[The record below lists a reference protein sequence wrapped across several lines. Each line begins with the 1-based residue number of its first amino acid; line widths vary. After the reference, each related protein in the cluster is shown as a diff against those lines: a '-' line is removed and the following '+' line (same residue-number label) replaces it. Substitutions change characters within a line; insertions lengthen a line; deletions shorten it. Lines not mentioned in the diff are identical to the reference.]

1 MNVAER
7 PNVIFPLEPASERY
21 LIESCPFPTKNP
33 DQYPEINDGIEF
45 KASKHLAFPLEVP
58 SHIKV
63 LKSDPSA
70 GIGCVKLVELETS
83 KYSRKIGLEDLAYT
97 APFRVLSDE
106 GVKAFNQVIEKHE
119 DEFAISTARNP
130 KIIRSLGYISKF
142 VRDLNESN
150 ELLDH
155 LSTLANVSVAPHPM
169 VTNYSQI
176 NFGEPPADKSSA
188 AAPADI
194 WHLDSVDYVLV
205 ILLTEGFEGG
215 ELLVS
220 NMDPTQAMARIRA
233 NDLPDELTSRIKYPK
248 PGYGIFMQGSRI
260 AHAVAPLTGGNST
273 RITSVSAYSSRDA
286 FRIDRPSIYNAL
298 AQNHTKDVYDPD
310 YTRNI
315 AWRCKGKLE
324 YLVKN
329 PQFDN
334 LDKSDEVLKLVIDQL
349 VMARKF
355 MKGEQTDDAP
365 LPKGVKLVQGGFKR
379 ANDNDKEQTDD
390 TPSSK
395 RIKLVQGGIEKA
407 NDNDNG
413 DEEGK

>member
-1 MNVAER
+1 MNAAER
-7 PNVIFPLEPASERY
+7 PKEIFPLDPASKRH

-33 DQYPEINDGIEF
+33 DQYPEINDGVEF
-45 KASKHLAFPLEVP
+45 EASKHLAFPLEVP

-63 LKSDPSA
+63 LRSDPSA
-70 GIGCVKLVELETS
+70 GVGCVKLVEVETS
-83 KYSRKIGLEDLAYT
+83 KHSRKVGLEDLAYT

-106 GVKAFNQVIEKHE
+106 GVEAFHQVIQKHE
-119 DEFAISTARNP
+119 DKFAIRTARNP

-142 VRDLNESN
+142 VRDLNESH

-155 LSTLANVSVAPHPM
+155 LSTFANVSIAPHPM

-176 NFGEPPADKSSA
+176 NFGEPPTDKSSDA
-188 AAPADI
+188 TPADV

-205 ILLTEGFEGG
+205 IMLTEGFEGG

-220 NMDPTQAMARIRA
+220 NMDPNQAMARIRA

-248 PGYGIFMQGSRI
+248 AGYGIFMQGCRI
-260 AHAVAPLTGGNST
+260 AHAIAPLTGGNS
-273 RITSVSAYSSRDA
+273 RITAVNSYSSRDA

-329 PQFDN
+329 PQFDD
-334 LDKSDEVLKLVIDQL
+334 LDKADEVLKLVIDQL
-349 VMARKF
+349 VMARSL
-355 MKGEQTDDAP
+355 MKGEQTYDAP
-365 LPKGVKLVQGGFKR
+365 LSDKIRLVQGGF
-379 ANDNDKEQTDD
+379 
-390 TPSSK
+390 
-395 RIKLVQGGIEKA
+395 EKA
-407 NDNDNG
+407 NDDDNNNND
-413 DEEGK
+413 DEEEK